1 MCRKMKSGTIIFTAL
16 FITILLAG
24 CNPPSVINVTCSVN
38 DLIHAIDTAN
48 ANNDTTVINLDPNC
62 TYSFTSGENDDGGHG
77 YNALPI
83 ITTNIHING
92 NGALL
97 RGSAYAEPRFRFFFI
112 TAEGGLRLDEMSL
125 YGGRTQENPDD
136 ADSGGRAIYNDGG
149 GLTLNQVTL
158 EANLSQ
164 TIGGAIFNRGTVTAD
179 QDTIFLDNHAYQGGA
194 IFSAGDVGIP
204 MTLNHTTF
212 RGNIAWQGGAIYSES
227 AEAQFAFYNVEFH
240 NNESHSHG
248 GAIYAED
255 GRFTLGGNTFHENS
269 AMAQGSAA
277 PSHGGAIYI
286 ENGRFDISG
295 TLFELN
301 ESAQHGGAIY
311 NQNGDLTLKN
321 EITFANNYAGLQPPS
336 GSPGSGGGIYNEAG
350 SVDIRETYFNQNYTL
365 GMQATGGA
373 FYNEGTAIVQT
384 SAFDTNIAYHGGAV
398 HNLGQFTATNVS
410 FSSNLAT
417 QNGANILNEG
427 NLSLSF
433 ATLKAG
439 SADRGK
445 SISQTAGNTQIKNS
459 ILYDVA
465 VQENCDIGAGS
476 FQALGENIDNVGDC
490 PGISINMDP
499 TLGSFGY
506 NGGFTPTFPI
516 THASVAFNLVSDCSD
531 VAAAPVAQDQRGIS
545 RPQPSGSTCD
555 ACAFEFE
562 TEGGMTSPGED
573 HGPPTSAPTQEPT
586 ATSTSEPLVP
596 MLFAP
601 QNTTCRK
608 GDSVEYEDAGYLLA
622 GESAEV
628 IGRNQAGTWLVI
640 DNPDWDGIC
649 WILRAIVETEG
660 DVDGTKVYIPAPLP
674 TKTPTQILGCLVQSP
689 MIGGDPVCVVPC
701 PDDAVPGDPC
711 TP

>member
-1 MCRKMKSGTIIFTAL
+1 
-16 FITILLAG
+16 LLAG
-24 CNPPSVINVTCSVN
+24 CNPPSVINVTCSEN
-38 DLIHAIDTAN
+38 DLILAINAAN

-62 TYSFTSGENDDGGHG
+62 TYTFTSEDNDDGGHG

-83 ITTNIHING
+83 ITTNMRING
-92 NGALL
+92 NAALL
-97 RGSAYAEPRFRFFFI
+97 QRSPSANHQFRFFFI
-112 TAEGGLRLDEMSL
+112 TAEGGLRLDEMTL
-125 YGGRTQENPDD
+125 YGGRSDENPDEV
-136 ADSGGRAIYNDGG
+136 DSGG

-164 TIGGAIFNRGTVTAD
+164 TFGGAIFNRGTVTAD
-179 QDTIFLDNHAYQGGA
+179 QDTLFLTNRAAQGGA

-240 NNESHSHG
+240 NNESRSHG
-248 GAIYAED
+248 GAIYTED
-255 GRFTLGGNTFHENS
+255 GRFTLGGNTFQENS
-269 AMAQGSAA
+269 AMVQGSAT

-286 ENGRFDISG
+286 ENGRFDISS

-301 ESAQHGGAIY
+301 ESAQSGGAIY
-311 NQNGDLTLKN
+311 NQNGDLTLKSQ
-321 EITFANNYAGLQPPS
+321 ITFANNYAGLQPPS
-336 GSPGSGGGIYNEAG
+336 GSPGSGGGMYNQTG
-350 SVDIRETYFNQNYTL
+350 SVDIRETYFTQNYTL

-373 FYNEGTAIVQT
+373 FYNEGTAILRA

-445 SISQTAGNTQIKNS
+445 SVSQTAGNTQIKNS

-499 TLGSFGY
+499 MLGSFSN
-506 NGGFTPTFPI
+506 NGGFTPNFAISSTSI
-516 THASVAFNLVSDCSD
+516 AFNLISDCSD
-531 VAAAPVAQDQRGIS
+531 VAAAPVAQDQRGVS
-545 RPQPSGSTCD
+545 RPQPSGSVCD
-555 ACAFEFE
+555 AGAFELE
-562 TEGGMTSPGED
+562 TEGGETY
-573 HGPPTSAPTQEPT
+573 SADEQPTQEPT
-586 ATSTSEPLVP
+586 STPTPEPLVP

-608 GDSVEYEDAGYLLA
+608 GDSVDYEDAGYLLA

-628 IGRNQAGTWLVI
+628 IGRNREGTWLVI
-640 DNPDWDGIC
+640 NNPDWEGIC
-649 WILRAIVETEG
+649 WILRAIVQTEG

-674 TKTPTQILGCLVQSP
+674 TKTPILGCLVEPATRS
-689 MIGGDPVCVVPC
+689 GEPVCTVPC